1 MSICPVCNNLHEAE
15 QTCASCGHTLVDAG
29 TLQDFFDD
37 YSAYLDRNIYEDG
50 YRCNQNSYCVH
61 LFACP
66 HCHAD
71 KTLAFKRLDE
81 ESVFGDGI
89 SVRRS

>member
-1 MSICPVCNNLHEAE
+1 MSICPVCNSLYEAE

-37 YSAYLDRNIYEDG
+37 SSAYLDRDIYEDD
-50 YRCNQNSYCVH
+50 RCNQNSYCVH

-71 KTLAFKRLDE
+71 KTMAFKRLDE
-81 ESVFGDGI
+81 KSVFGDEI
-89 SVRRS
+89 SAHRS